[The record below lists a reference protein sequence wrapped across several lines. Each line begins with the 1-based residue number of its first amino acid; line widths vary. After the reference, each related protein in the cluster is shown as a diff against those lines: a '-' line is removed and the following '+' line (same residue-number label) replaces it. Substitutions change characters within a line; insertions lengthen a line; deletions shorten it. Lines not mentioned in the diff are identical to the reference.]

1 MSNVL
6 ARFRKT
12 SEMEFYKVGQ
22 ELLHEIRSFL
32 MNEKVIPKR
41 QRMIYTY
48 PIINLTQSM
57 IDTFMQ
63 ANKIYAYT
71 PEQVALRKELFQRA
85 INNLDPIYIRL
96 QSAVTDLWKETLFI
110 TDKTNPRYQDK
121 IRLNKHIGKITDLM
135 IREEELLRGC
145 KRKTKLLTQMQTK

>member
-12 SEMEFYKVGQ
+12 SDMEFFKTGQ
-22 ELLHEIRSFL
+22 DLLHELRSFL
-32 MNEKVIPKR
+32 MNEKNIPKR

-48 PIINLTQSM
+48 PIINLMQCM
-57 IDTFMQ
+57 IDTYVK

-71 PEQVALRKELFQRA
+71 PEQVMQRKDLFQAA
-85 INNLDPIYIRL
+85 IDYLDPIYLRL
-96 QSAVTDLWKETLFI
+96 QSAVNDLWKDTLLVV
-110 TDKTNPRYQDK
+110 DKTDARYNNK
-121 IRLNKHIGKITDLM
+121 IRINKHIALITALM

-145 KRKTKLLTQMQTK
+145 KRKTKLLRQ